1 MVLLCKLYDM
11 SSFPIS
17 QNRKMY
23 IYSGVVMAIS
33 SLSFWRASL
42 PLTDMLIKL
51 DEKYEETYKKYLRE
65 KAYEG
70 VA

>member
-1 MVLLCKLYDM
+1 M

-17 QNRKMY
+17 RNRKMY